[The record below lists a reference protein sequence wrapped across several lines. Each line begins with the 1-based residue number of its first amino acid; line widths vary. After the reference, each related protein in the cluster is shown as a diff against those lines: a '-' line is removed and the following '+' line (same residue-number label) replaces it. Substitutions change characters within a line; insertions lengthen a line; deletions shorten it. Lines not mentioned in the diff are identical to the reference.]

1 VLLEHVVAYHF
12 HAAEERFRR
21 IAEAM
26 NIDTCSMNQANIQ
39 QRLMSRIVQL
49 KRSVSV
55 IAIRGCLRKHSTAFS
70 G

>member
-1 VLLEHVVAYHF
+1 VVAYHF